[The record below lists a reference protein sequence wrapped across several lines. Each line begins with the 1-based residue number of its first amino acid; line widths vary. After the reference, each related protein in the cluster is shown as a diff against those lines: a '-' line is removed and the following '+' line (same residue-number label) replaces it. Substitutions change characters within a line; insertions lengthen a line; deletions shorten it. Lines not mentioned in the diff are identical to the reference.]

1 MTTQVTNKLSFALP
15 ESFRCRLKKIGYEGS
30 ALTVNPEQTGYL
42 APGYGAA
49 EMGNF
54 EHLVS
59 QANEQLRTAGVR
71 QKWLVLIEEGDRSV
85 DSAAVAEELA
95 RISPENRSEI
105 TRFYCLG
112 GGEVVEIM
120 LPPPRDKS

>member
-1 MTTQVTNKLSFALP
+1 V
-15 ESFRCRLKKIGYEGS
+15 
-30 ALTVNPEQTGYL
+30 LTINPEQTGYL
-42 APGYGAA
+42 APGYGAT
-49 EMGNF
+49 EIEEF

-59 QANEQLRTAGVR
+59 QANEQLRTAGAR
-71 QKWLVLIEEGDRSV
+71 QKWLVLIEEGDRLV
-85 DSAAVAEELA
+85 DSAAVAEGLA

-120 LPPPRDKS
+120 LPSPQDKS